1 MNKKRKRFVILA
13 VTALI
18 LTVICIFLYS
28 SDLPGRVLRRNTVS
42 AGTGAGPEKTG
53 DNGDPAAKDRDEQ
66 GDVKDA
72 SGLGTEPG
80 SSEGNETEI
89 HNEPSAD
96 PVTETGVRK
105 TELLF
110 TDIPSHER
118 ITDGCIA
125 DIRIRYA
132 NGEDYTVLKNIR
144 LTVIEDETKG
154 KRIFAGLSEIE
165 FLYVS
170 SAGTDLEIYSETS
183 VYPVVVRSGAGP
195 DSTGNYRPV
204 KDVLT
209 LIGEEGFMEAEESER
224 LYLAREC
231 LEERLRNSVVY
242 YRDAIKNMLE
252 EGGPDG
258 SRGDGVW
265 LIN

>member
-1 MNKKRKRFVILA
+1 MNRKRKRFVILA
-13 VTALI
+13 ITALI

-28 SDLPGRVLRRNTVS
+28 SDLPGRVLRKNTVN
-42 AGTGAGPEKTG
+42 AGTGAGPENPGDTGETDTKEEEIG
-53 DNGDPAAKDRDEQ
+53 DNKPASAGQTGQEASDGSVPDTGGDPSAVPLTA
-66 GDVKDA
+66 
-72 SGLGTEPG
+72 PG
-80 SSEGNETEI
+80 E
-89 HNEPSAD
+89 
-96 PVTETGVRK
+96 RK
-105 TELLF
+105 TELFF
-110 TDIPSHER
+110 TDIPTHER
-118 ITDGCIA
+118 LTDGCIA
-125 DIRIRYA
+125 DIRIRFA

-154 KRIFAGLSEIE
+154 KRVFAALSEIE
-165 FLYVS
+165 LLYVS
-170 SAGTDLEIYSETS
+170 SSRTDLEVYTETS
-183 VYPVVVRSGAGP
+183 VYPVVVRSGAGE

-209 LIGEEGFMEAEESER
+209 LIGEEGLMEKEEADS

-252 EGGPDG
+252 EGGADG
-258 SRGDGVW
+258 GRGDGVW